1 MAFEKEIKTALK
13 NKYHK
18 TLGLRDAAYENVAN
32 ILGATPDL
40 TEDQIDQVV
49 DGAEPYLKVIQ
60 SEADVAR
67 KDKKK
72 TTKTDPDNPDPDPD
86 PDPDDPDGKIAAIIA
101 KANKPLLDKIEA
113 LEKGNAN
120 KAYHDKLVAKL
131 TEKGIA
137 KEFYEPVIDG
147 REFGSDEELDAFVG
161 KLETSY
167 GAFNQSLADKG
178 LSTVPK
184 PILGGANDKGVSA
197 GVQAYID
204 AKSGEDK
211 KGSLGGKTL

>member
-1 MAFEKEIKTALK
+1 MAFEKEIKAALK

-40 TEDQIDQVV
+40 TEEQIDQVV
-49 DGAEPYLKVIQ
+49 DGAEGYLKVIQ

-67 KDKKK
+67 KGIKKP
-72 TTKTDPDNPDPDPD
+72 KTDPNNPDPDPD

-120 KAYHDKLVAKL
+120 KAFHDKLVAKL
-131 TEKGIA
+131 EEKKIA
-137 KEFYEPVIDG
+137 KEFYGPVIDG
-147 REFGSDEELDAFVG
+147 REFGSDEEIDEFVG

-167 GAFNQSLADKG
+167 GTFNQSLADKG

-204 AKSGEDK
+204 SKTGEDK
-211 KGSLGGKTL
+211 KGNLGGKTL

>member
-1 MAFEKEIKTALK
+1 MAFEKEIKAALK

-18 TLGLRDAAYENVAN
+18 ALGLRDAAYENVAN

-40 TEDQIDQVV
+40 TEEQIDQVV
-49 DGAEPYLKVIQ
+49 DGAEGYLKVIQ

-67 KDKKK
+67 KGSKKP
-72 TTKTDPDNPDPDPD
+72 KTDPNNPDPDPD

-120 KAYHDKLVAKL
+120 KAFHDKLVAKL
-131 TEKGIA
+131 EEKKIA
-137 KEFYEPVIDG
+137 KEFYGPVIDG
-147 REFGSDEELDAFVG
+147 REFGSDEEIDEFVG

-167 GAFNQSLADKG
+167 GTFNQSLADKG

-204 AKSGEDK
+204 SKTGEDK
-211 KGSLGGKTL
+211 KGNLGGKTL

>member
-1 MAFEKEIKTALK
+1 MAFEKEIKSALK
-13 NKYHK
+13 NKYQK

-40 TEDQIDQVV
+40 TEDKIDQVV
-49 DGAEPYLKVIQ
+49 DGAEAYLKIIQ

-72 TTKTDPDNPDPDPD
+72 TTKTDPNPDPDPD

-113 LEKGNAN
+113 LEKGNTN

-147 REFGSDEELDAFVG
+147 REFGSDEELETFVG

-184 PILGGANDKGVSA
+184 PILGGPNDKGVSA

-204 AKSGEDK
+204 SKTGEDK
-211 KGSLGGKTL
+211 KGNLGGKAL

>member
-40 TEDQIDQVV
+40 TEEQIDQVV

-72 TTKTDPDNPDPDPD
+72 TTKTDPDPD

-113 LEKGNAN
+113 LEKGNAS
-120 KAYHDKLVAKL
+120 KAFHEKLVAKL